1 MKALITGAS
10 PGIGGAT
17 ARKLAEVCKRDGVK
31 LQIALHELR
40 DTPERDA
47 LASELEGLG
56 ADVITPNGDLTDPE
70 TPARLVAATVDAFGG
85 LTSVLSNAGAAA
97 PGPMAE
103 LSLDDWDLLMNINTR
118 AMWLMGKA
126 AYPHLK
132 DSKGAYVA
140 VASMSGM
147 NPHPWMGAYSIS
159 KAACIMMV
167 RLMAQEWAQDGIRAN
182 AVSPGM
188 IRTPFSENVY
198 RDNAMAQRR
207 SDIVPLGRVGA
218 PDDIGDVCAWLLSNE
233 ARYVTG
239 QNLCADGGFSNSI
252 NSYVPGLPKP
262 KVS

>member
-17 ARKLAEVCKRDGVK
+17 ARKLAKDAKRDGVK
-31 LQIALHELR
+31 LEIALHEIR

-47 LASELEGLG
+47 LANELEGLG
-56 ADVITPNGDLTDPE
+56 ASVITPNGDLTDPE
-70 TPARLVAATVDAFGG
+70 TPARLVAETVEAFGG
-85 LTSVLSNAGAAA
+85 LTSVLSNAGATA
-97 PGPMAE
+97 PSPIAE
-103 LSLDDWDLLMNINTR
+103 LSLDDWDFLMNINTR

-167 RLMAQEWAQDGIRAN
+167 RLMAQEWAQDGVRAN
-182 AVSPGM
+182 SVSPGM

-198 RDNAMAQRR
+198 RDNAIAQRR
-207 SDIVPLGRVGA
+207 NEIVPLGRVGV

-239 QNLCADGGFSNSI
+239 QNLCADGGYSSSI
-252 NSYVPGLPKP
+252 NSYVPGLPVQKG
-262 KVS
+262 